1 MAKSRRLYVRVGLL
15 LLVGILLGVGFL
27 LFLTAGRLNKSAE
40 IAETYFSE
48 SVTGLE
54 AGAPVRYRGVRIGQV
69 AEIGLVNA
77 EYRPDSRSQAAAAF
91 QLVLVRM
98 AIDPVRAT
106 MRDAS
111 ELQRAVDNGLRARLA
126 SAGITGGSY
135 VELDFVDPARYP
147 PREVPWQPAYPVLP
161 SMPSTVAQVQN
172 AAEQLLTRVQ
182 DAPIEEILNNVA
194 SLTGALS
201 GQAGENGDLARTIR
215 EAAETMAAL
224 RQIVSGSDLSATLKE
239 LRDVAGNL
247 NSLTGGPEARRTLAS
262 ISGAADG
269 LRTAMARLPAAIESL
284 ERTSRA
290 ARGVTQDTNADL
302 APILRDLRAVASNLR
317 DTTELLRRAPGQAI
331 LGAPPPRPNR

>member
-1 MAKSRRLYVRVGLL
+1 V
-15 LLVGILLGVGFL
+15 
-27 LFLTAGRLNKSAE
+27 
-40 IAETYFSE
+40 E
-48 SVTGLE
+48 S
-54 AGAPVRYRGVRIGQV
+54 
-69 AEIGLVNA
+69 
-77 EYRPDSRSQAAAAF
+77 
-91 QLVLVRM
+91 
-98 AIDPVRAT
+98 
-106 MRDAS
+106 
-111 ELQRAVDNGLRARLA
+111 GLRARLA

-135 VELDFVDPARYP
+135 VELDFVDPARFP
-147 PREVPWQPAYPVLP
+147 PREVPWTPAHQVIP

-201 GQAGENGDLARTIR
+201 GQAGQNGDLARTIR

-224 RQIVSGSDLSATLKE
+224 RQLVSGSDLSDTLKE
-239 LRDVAGNL
+239 LREVAGNL
-247 NSLTGGPEARRTLAS
+247 NALTGGPEARRTLAS

-269 LRTAMARLPAAIESL
+269 LRTAMARLPGAIESL

-302 APILRDLRAVASNLR
+302 APLLRDLRAVASNLR

-331 LGAPPPRPNR
+331 LGAPPPPPNR